1 MANPPKILGG
11 GVKIT
16 SSNLHLSAPLPFV
29 GQKRMFA
36 KHFIEVI
43 KQYPSETVFVDLFG
57 GSGLLSHITK
67 RIHPDSRVI
76 YNDFDNYRL
85 RIENIPR
92 TNALLDKIRP
102 ISNRFERNRPITGNA
117 RDRIFALLE
126 QEERENGYLDIITLS
141 SSLMFSMKYKTCIQ
155 EMRKETLYNNVRK
168 SSYAEYPDYLA
179 GLEIESCDYR
189 ELFERFKDVPGVVF
203 LVDPPYLSTEVGTY
217 RMYWRLADYLDVLSV
232 LPGHNFIYFTSEK
245 SCIVELCEWMGRHP
259 SLGDPFARCQRR
271 EFNATM
277 NYNARYTDIMLFT
290 IPGHPLGNT
299 I

>member
-1 MANPPKILGG
+1 MA
-11 GVKIT
+11 T
-16 SSNLHLSAPLPFV
+16 SNHPHTLYLSAPLPFV

-43 KQYPSETVFVDLFG
+43 KQYPPGTVFVDLFG

-67 RIHPDSRVI
+67 HYHPESRVI
-76 YNDFDNYRL
+76 YNDFDNYRH
-85 RIENIPR
+85 RINNIGR
-92 TNALLDKIRP
+92 TNRLLSLIRP
-102 ISNRFERNRPITGNA
+102 ISDRFDRHKPITGES
-117 RDRIFALLE
+117 REQIFKLLE
-126 QEERENGYLDIITLS
+126 QEEQESGYLDFITLS
-141 SSLMFSMKYKTCIQ
+141 SSLMFSMKYKLSI
-155 EMRKETLYNNVRK
+155 EDMRSEVLYNNVRK
-168 SSYAEYPDYLA
+168 SDYAPCPDYLA

-189 ELFERFKDVPGVVF
+189 ELFERFKDTPGVVF
-203 LVDPPYLSTEVGTY
+203 LVDPPYLSTDVGTY

-271 EFNATM
+271 EFKATM

-290 IPGHPLGNT
+290 IPGLPPDNAA
-299 I
+299 